1 MLSRFHCVRLYAML
15 WTAACQIPPSMGFSR
30 QECRSGLL
38 FPPPGDLPDP
48 GVESASLVSS
58 ALAGGFFTTNT
69 GNTLPQPGKP
79 WIVSGKALK
88 LGVKTMTILAYRK
101 ILEFSRIF

>member
-58 ALAGGFFTTNT
+58 ALAGGFFTTEK
-69 GNTLPQPGKP
+69 PGKP
-79 WIVSGKALK
+79 KGTLVIINLK
-88 LGVKTMTILAYRK
+88 YYCIILLK
-101 ILEFSRIF
+101 CNTLF